1 MAFKPL
7 DFRFGVLGIFF
18 VKFWIS
24 ALSYNVFVLLLNEL
38 RLFMRML
45 QNCNA
50 KNYLLLCTFVV
61 ISGCATQNPPI
72 EGIPVD
78 ANITPAT
85 APNATKAEPAAT
97 TTTTNTT
104 DTAAMTPVVA
114 TPEDLSTKTVA
125 PEGFDK
131 FLGIFTPYRITIQ
144 QGNFVSKEMADQ
156 VKLGMTREQVRFL
169 LGTALIT
176 DMFHADRW
184 DYIFRLLKPNGEL
197 TTSRVTVFFQRNLV
211 VKMERGE
218 LPNEQEYLTRITNA
232 AIVDAIEHVD
242 SKAKPKPKTS
252 E

>member
-1 MAFKPL
+1 
-7 DFRFGVLGIFF
+7 
-18 VKFWIS
+18 
-24 ALSYNVFVLLLNEL
+24 
-38 RLFMRML
+38 ML

-50 KNYLLLCTFVV
+50 KKYLLLCAFIV
-61 ISGCATQNPPI
+61 ISGCVTQNPPI

-78 ANITPAT
+78 PNITPAT
-85 APNATKAEPAAT
+85 APNATKAEPAAIT
-97 TTTTNTT
+97 TP
-104 DTAAMTPVVA
+104 AEAPAMTPVVA

-184 DYIFRLLKPNGEL
+184 DYIFRLLKPSGEL

-242 SKAKPKPKTS
+242 SKAAKPKPKTS

>member
-1 MAFKPL
+1 MQ
-7 DFRFGVLGIFF
+7 
-18 VKFWIS
+18 
-24 ALSYNVFVLLLNEL
+24 
-38 RLFMRML
+38 ML

-50 KNYLLLCTFVV
+50 KNYLLLCTFAVV
-61 ISGCATQNPPI
+61 AGCVTQNPSI

-78 ANITPAT
+78 ANISIPTASDAAKAETTT
-85 APNATKAEPAAT
+85 APTI
-97 TTTTNTT
+97 
-104 DTAAMTPVVA
+104 TPVIA
-114 TPEDLSTKTVA
+114 TPENLSTKTVA
-125 PEGFDK
+125 PEGFEK

-197 TTSRVTVFFQRNLV
+197 TTSRVTVFFQKNLV

-218 LPNEQEYLTRITNA
+218 LPNEQEYLTRITDA
-232 AIVDAIEHVD
+232 AIVNAIEHVD
-242 SKAKPKPKTS
+242 RKTDKPKPKKD